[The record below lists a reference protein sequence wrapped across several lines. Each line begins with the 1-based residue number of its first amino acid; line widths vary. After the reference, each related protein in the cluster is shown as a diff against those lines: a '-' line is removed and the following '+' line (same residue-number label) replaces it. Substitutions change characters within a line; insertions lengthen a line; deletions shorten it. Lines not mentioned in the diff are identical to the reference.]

1 MKYKPTRYHIT
12 QGLSW
17 DLLISGA
24 FGILCAFLLSAWF
37 PQLGRDVMDVS
48 VFASTVGLISG
59 IFTFIV
65 DGKGFPFSGGNRRI
79 QNNETERDDGK

>member
-1 MKYKPTRYHIT
+1 MKYKPTTYHIT

-59 IFTFIV
+59 VVTFIV
-65 DGKGFPFSGGNRRI
+65 DGKGFPFPRENRRI
-79 QNNETERDDGK
+79 QYKDRDRDDGK